1 MRHSLVSRV
10 FATVF
15 SLWLGVSLVE
25 PVPLHV
31 CAMHG
36 GLAIESQGAALSGT
50 VSHGDTDHTA
60 SRHAMAGHNH
70 NDQNTDQRSR
80 QCSCLGDC
88 ATGASPNAVAS
99 TRISI
104 GEAPLLETAAATP
117 AVLVAPFVHRHFLLP
132 FSNGP
137 PVLSRS

>member
-1 MRHSLVSRV
+1 VQRGLVSRV
-10 FATVF
+10 FATLF
-15 SLWLGVSLVE
+15 SLWLGVCLVE

-36 GLAIESQGAALSGT
+36 GLAIKNHRAGLSGS
-50 VSHGDTDHTA
+50 VSHAATDETG
-60 SRHAMAGHNH
+60 SRHPMAGHHH
-70 NDQNTDQRSR
+70 NDQSTDHPWR

-88 ATGASPNAVAS
+88 ATGTSTSAVVSSGITLGESLLFQTS
-99 TRISI
+99 TAGQADLS
-104 GEAPLLETAAATP
+104 APLVQP
-117 AVLVAPFVHRHFLLP
+117 HFLLP